1 MNILFVE
8 DNESTQKM
16 LCILLESWGFN
27 FDIASNGKEAVKLA
41 ESNEGKY
48 DICFMDTDMPVMDG
62 FEATKIIRQN
72 VRYFPILSTSGD
84 FTYEKKLLEIG
95 ADEFIAKPYHPD
107 KLKRKITEWCDI
119 KIFLVS
125 LQKDVIETRKE
136 LPIGPQHAKE
146 LKKLKEKGLVIM
158 RLDGLKLYEMIVH
171 ENTPYKI
178 FYHFNIKKYLMT
190 EFLKRDTDKP
200 TLCNLYRGNKNCVA
214 EIFLDEDEYTNKM
227 ATEDEEMTKYTKK
240 YFNPS
245 LRAQPCGIAP
255 Q

>member
-1 MNILFVE
+1 MARTNEMNLLLVE

-16 LCILLESWGFN
+16 LCVLLESWGFN
-27 FDIASNGKEAVKLA
+27 FDMASNGKEAVELA
-41 ESNEGKY
+41 KSNEGKY

-84 FTYEKKLLEIG
+84 FTYENKLLEIG
-95 ADEFIAKPYHPD
+95 SDEFIAKPYNLG
-107 KLKRKITEWCDI
+107 KLKKKITEWCNI
-119 KIFLVS
+119 KTFLVG

-136 LPIGPQHAKE
+136 LPIGPQHANE

-158 RLDGLKLYEMIVH
+158 KLDCPELHEMIVH

-178 FYHFNIKKYLMT
+178 SYDFNIKKYLMT
-190 EFLKRDTDKP
+190 EFLNRDTDKP
-200 TLCNLYRGNKNCVA
+200 TLCNLYRGNKNCVV
-214 EIFLDEDEYTNKM
+214 ETFLDEDEYTNKM

-240 YFNPS
+240 YF
-245 LRAQPCGIAP
+245 AP
-255 Q
+255 EEE